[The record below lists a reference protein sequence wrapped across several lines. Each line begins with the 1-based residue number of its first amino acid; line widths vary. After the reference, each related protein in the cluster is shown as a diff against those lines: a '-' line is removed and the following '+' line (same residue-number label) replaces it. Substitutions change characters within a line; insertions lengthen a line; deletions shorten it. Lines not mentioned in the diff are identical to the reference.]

1 VTSGAVSE
9 ESIEHEVEHVSEA
22 GHDSRAGESSPGP
35 TITGRVIDRV
45 RSLDAL
51 SEEAILGARH
61 CILDTLGVAIG
72 GLHEP
77 VTAAVRESV
86 LEDGSRPQ
94 ARIWGTAE
102 RVSRTQAA
110 LANGTAAHALDF
122 DDVSAAMEGHPSAPL
137 LPALLAAAEGAGI
150 TGRQLLAAFV
160 MGFEAEAM
168 IGRLMS
174 PSHYARGF
182 HTTATVGAFG
192 AAVAS
197 SQVLGLPPGQW
208 SHSLGIAGSQAAGLK
223 SMFGTMAK
231 PLQVGAASENGLR
244 AALLARRGVTAHPDV
259 LGVAQGFR
267 DTQSDAAVLPSGW
280 SEGGLA
286 ITEVLFK
293 HHAACYMTH
302 SAIEGVRSMRELG
315 VTPDRVESVLL
326 QVPPGHLKVCNIQNP
341 STPLEGKFS
350 LRFTAAIA
358 LVTGDLTERA
368 FTAESLSDPHVVEL
382 MDRVHV
388 EARPGAERSTIVFLT
403 CMDGT
408 HHRAEVNV
416 NQPTRPPDLDR
427 RWEALVS
434 KFHSLVDPVLGS
446 EPASRV
452 VALVDGLA
460 SANSVEPL
468 LQSLAGGSESR
479 PSLDAVPT

>member
-1 VTSGAVSE
+1 VTG
-9 ESIEHEVEHVSEA
+9 
-22 GHDSRAGESSPGP
+22 
-35 TITGRVIDRV
+35 ITGRVIDHV

-51 SEEAILGARH
+51 SEEAILGATH

-86 LEDGSRPQ
+86 VEDRSRPQ

-137 LPALLAAAEGAGI
+137 LPALLAAAEGAGT
-150 TGRQLLAAFV
+150 TGPQLLEAFV

-197 SQVLGLPPGQW
+197 SQILGLSRDEW
-208 SHSLGIAGSQAAGLK
+208 EHALGIAGSQAAGLK

-244 AALLARRGVTAHPDV
+244 AALLAQRGVTAHRDV

-267 DTQSDAAVLPSGW
+267 DTQSDPADPQPGW
-280 SEGGLA
+280 SETGLA
-286 ITEVLFK
+286 ITDVLFK
-293 HHAACYMTH
+293 YHAACYLTH
-302 SAIEGVRSMRELG
+302 SAIEGLLSMRRAG
-315 VTPDRVESVLL
+315 VTPNQVQSVLL
-326 QVPPGHLKVCNIQNP
+326 RVPPGHLSVCNIENP

-350 LRFTAAIA
+350 LRFTTALA

-368 FTAESLSDPHVVEL
+368 FSTKSLSDPQVLNL
-382 MDRVHV
+382 MDRVQV
-388 EARPGAERSTIVFLT
+388 EARSGPERSALVSLT
-403 CMDGT
+403 CTDGT
-408 HHRAEVNV
+408 LHRAEANV
-416 NQPTRPPDLDR
+416 NEPTRPEEMDQ
-427 RWEALVS
+427 RWESLAS

-446 EPASRV
+446 ESATRI
-452 VALVDGLA
+452 VALVAGLA
-460 SANSVEPL
+460 SADSVEPL
-468 LQSLAGGSESR
+468 LQSLVGESESSSR
-479 PSLDAVPT
+479 LV